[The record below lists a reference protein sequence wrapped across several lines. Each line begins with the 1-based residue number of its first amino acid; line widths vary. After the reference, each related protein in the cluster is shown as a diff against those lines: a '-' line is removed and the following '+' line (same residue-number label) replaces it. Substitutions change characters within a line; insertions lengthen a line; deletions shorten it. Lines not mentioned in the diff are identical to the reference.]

1 MELHIVEVQTNLDAA
16 LVMPGVAGLGP
27 ISAEA
32 QAGRTRPQSRHH
44 RSFLDCRATLAISC
58 SVLRLL
64 F

>member
-1 MELHIVEVQTNLDAA
+1 MEIHIVEVQTNLDAA

-27 ISAEA
+27 ISAEV
-32 QAGRTRPQSRHH
+32 QAGRTRPQGRLN
-44 RSFLDCRATLAISC
+44 SFLDCRATLAISC

>member
-32 QAGRTRPQSRHH
+32 LTGRTYSSSEQAPP
-44 RSFLDCRATLAISC
+44 FILGL
-58 SVLRLL
+58 
-64 F
+64 

>member
-32 QAGRTRPQSRHH
+32 LAGRTRPQSRH

>member
-1 MELHIVEVQTNLDAA
+1 MEIHIVEVQTNLDAA

-32 QAGRTRPQSRHH
+32 QAGRTRPQSRH